1 MEKLMNKDLSEK
13 DFLVEVFEVA
23 DLKKQNEQLREM
35 FNMQLRVVTYLE
47 LEKIELENKIKQ
59 LKEVINTLTKNKFTV
74 VG

>member
-1 MEKLMNKDLSEK
+1 MNKDLSEK